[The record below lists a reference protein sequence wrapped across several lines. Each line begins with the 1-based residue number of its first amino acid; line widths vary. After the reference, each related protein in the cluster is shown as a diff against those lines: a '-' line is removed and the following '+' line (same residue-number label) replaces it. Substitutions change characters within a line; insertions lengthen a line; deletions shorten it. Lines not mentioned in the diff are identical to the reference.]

1 MRIIMGSNLMRGLV
15 IVQVIAILVAILVP
29 ALTQAQAKKMNSQN
43 VIRLR

>member
-29 ALTQAQAKKMNSQN
+29 ALTQAEAKKMSLQSLT
-43 VIRLR
+43 RLR